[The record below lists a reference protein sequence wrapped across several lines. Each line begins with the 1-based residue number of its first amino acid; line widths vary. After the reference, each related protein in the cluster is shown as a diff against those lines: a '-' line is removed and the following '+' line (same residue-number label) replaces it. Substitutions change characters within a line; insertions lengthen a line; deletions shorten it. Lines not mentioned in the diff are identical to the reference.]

1 MKDLLSEHSDVDVI
15 RMLVGKSQKLAIM
28 VEGPDDLFLLK
39 NVVDS
44 EIHLVVSSSGKSGV
58 LKTAELAYS
67 QGLSRALFLV
77 DRDYD
82 DFLFKVPM
90 YPSNVIVS
98 THHDCFV
105 DVLVENMDSLS
116 HVVVTKLSGLARRK
130 GLGAVDVHSD
140 AKSIIDSAISLAR
153 CKTVVRIVAARN
165 AIGFDFKRFSF
176 YKFSPNE
183 ITSDLI
189 YDELASSYAGSV
201 ALPNA
206 PSFLLADVALEL
218 DGCSYAPFGDH
229 DFLEALCR
237 ILKEHGVSMRPDAF
251 REAAYMALKACD
263 LLKVQ
268 WCDDA
273 AQRSAALGVSLFLSH
288 EGQSRYS
295 FAS

>member
-1 MKDLLSEHSDVDVI
+1 MLLDLTLRD
-15 RMLVGKSQKLAIM
+15 LA
-28 VEGPDDLFLLK
+28 F
-39 NVVDS
+39 
-44 EIHLVVSSSGKSGV
+44 
-58 LKTAELAYS
+58 
-67 QGLSRALFLV
+67 
-77 DRDYD
+77 
-82 DFLFKVPM
+82 
-90 YPSNVIVS
+90 
-98 THHDCFV
+98 
-105 DVLVENMDSLS
+105 
-116 HVVVTKLSGLARRK
+116 
-130 GLGAVDVHSD
+130 
-140 AKSIIDSAISLAR
+140 IS
-153 CKTVVRIVAARN
+153 
-165 AIGFDFKRFSF
+165 F
-176 YKFSPNE
+176 PNE

-251 REAAYMALKACD
+251 REAVFMALKACD